1 MSPNV
6 PASVKA
12 RLLNGARARNE
23 EFQRT
28 LARYAA
34 ERLIYRIG
42 ASRVRNRFVLKG
54 AGLLVVWLRDP
65 HRATRDVDVLAFG
78 ASDEPAVR
86 ALVEEICAV
95 SCPEDGLSFDAG
107 RAAVEDIRGGEEYVG
122 KRIRLIALLGTARIP
137 LQVDIGFGDALAL
150 LAEEIVYPLLLDDLP
165 APRILA
171 YPREAS
177 IAEKFHAIV
186 LLDVQNSRMKDFH
199 DIWAF
204 AGAFAFEGAKLRF
217 DDRRVLRT
225 PEDTLDDGGAA
236 RADAGLLP
244 VPRPGGSLAALPPGR
259 HDPRSAPRAVR
270 GRRREHHPIPWPGPR
285 ESGCRGC
292 DLSELAGRRAVAM
305 SKRRFSP

>member
-6 PASVKA
+6 PASIKA

-42 ASRVRNRFVLKG
+42 ASHVRDRFVLKG

-65 HRATRDVDVLAFG
+65 HRATRDVDVLSFG
-78 ASDEPAVR
+78 ASDEASVR

-95 SCPEDGLSFDAG
+95 SCPEDGISFDAG
-107 RAAVEDIRGGEEYVG
+107 RATVEDIRGGEEYVG
-122 KRIRLIALLGTARIP
+122 KRMRLVALLGTARIP

-150 LAEEIVYPLLLDDLP
+150 PAEETVYPVLLDDLP
-165 APRILA
+165 APRIRA

-177 IAEKFHAIV
+177 IAEKFHAMV

-204 AGAFAFEGAKLRF
+204 AGAFAFEGAKLRSTVAACF
-217 DDRRVLRT
+217 ERRRTPWMTEAPRVLT
-225 PEDTLDDGGAA
+225 PGFYQLPDLADRWQSYLRAGTILVLPPAQFDVIGERIIRFLGPVRESLAA
-236 RADAGLLP
+236 GEAFSWNW
-244 VPRPGGSLAALPPGR
+244 RPGG
-259 HDPRSAPRAVR
+259 
-270 GRRREHHPIPWPGPR
+270 PWR
-285 ESGCRGC
+285 
-292 DLSELAGRRAVAM
+292 
-305 SKRRFSP
+305 